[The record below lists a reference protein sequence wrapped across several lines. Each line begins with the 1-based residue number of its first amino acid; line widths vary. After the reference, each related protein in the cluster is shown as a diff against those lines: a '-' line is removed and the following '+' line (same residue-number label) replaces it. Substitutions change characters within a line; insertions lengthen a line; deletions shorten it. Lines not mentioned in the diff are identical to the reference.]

1 MSKTNLTQIPKPQET
16 NPFRSPSRLP
26 EAARGEVAAALAGVL
41 ADGLDLHSQIKV
53 AHWNVKGPH
62 FAAFHPLFE
71 GFATAL
77 AGFNDEVAERAVTL
91 GARVAGTTRQVVVA
105 SRLAELPAEV
115 VRDLELAGQL
125 ADRFEQYL
133 EGVRAARGVAER
145 AGDQDTQDLLTGVV
159 EAFEKN
165 GWFLRASLE
174 K

>member
-1 MSKTNLTQIPKPQET
+1 MSKTNLTSIPSPQAT
-16 NPFRSPSRLP
+16 PTYRSPSRLP
-26 EAARGEVAAALAGVL
+26 ADARTQITGALAGVL

-71 GFATAL
+71 GFATQL

-91 GARVAGTTRQVVVA
+91 GARVGGTVRDVVLT
-105 SRLAELPAEV
+105 SRLAALPPEA
-115 VRDLELAGQL
+115 VRDLELAGLL
-125 ADRFEQYL
+125 AERFEQYL
-133 EGVRAARGVAER
+133 DGVRAARAVAER

-174 K
+174 R

>member
-1 MSKTNLTQIPKPQET
+1 MY
-16 NPFRSPSRLP
+16 RSPSQLP
-26 EAARGEVAAALAGVL
+26 EGARAEVAEGLQAAL

-53 AHWNVKGPH
+53 AHWNVKGAH

-77 AGFNDEVAERAVTL
+77 AGFNDELAERAVTL
-91 GARVAGTTRQVVVA
+91 GARVAGTARHVARGTR
-105 SRLAELPAEV
+105 LDELPADAA
-115 VRDLELAGQL
+115 RDLDLAALL

-133 EGVRAARGVAER
+133 QGVRAARAVAER
-145 AGDQDTQDLLTGVV
+145 RGDQDTVDLLTGVV

-174 K
+174 E

>member
-1 MSKTNLTQIPKPQET
+1 MSKTNLTSIPGPQAT
-16 NPFRSPSRLP
+16 PTYRSPSRLP
-26 EAARGEVAAALAGVL
+26 ADARSQITGALAGVL
-41 ADGLDLHSQIKV
+41 SDGLDLHSQIKV

-71 GFATAL
+71 GFATQL

-91 GARVAGTTRQVVVA
+91 GARVGGTVRDVVLT
-105 SRLAELPAEV
+105 SRLAALPPEA
-115 VRDLELAGQL
+115 VRDLELAGLL
-125 ADRFEQYL
+125 AERFEQYL
-133 EGVRAARGVAER
+133 DGVRAARTVAER

-174 K
+174 R

>member
-1 MSKTNLTQIPKPQET
+1 MSKTNVTPMPRTQVTPMY
-16 NPFRSPSRLP
+16 RSPSRLP
-26 EAARGEVAAALAGVL
+26 EAARGQIADALAGTL

-91 GARVAGTTRQVVVA
+91 GARVGGTARGVAAA
-105 SRLAELPAEV
+105 SRLPELPAET
-115 VRDLELAGQL
+115 VRDLELAAAL
-125 ADRFEQYL
+125 VERFEAYL
-133 EGVRAARGVAER
+133 DGARAARAVAEK
-145 AGDQDTQDLLTGVV
+145 AGDQDTQDLLTGIV

>member
-1 MSKTNLTQIPKPQET
+1 MY
-16 NPFRSPSRLP
+16 RSPSRLP
-26 EAARGEVAAALAGVL
+26 EGARVQVAESLSATLS
-41 ADGLDLHSQIKV
+41 DGLDLHSQIKV

-77 AGFNDEVAERAVTL
+77 AGFNDDLAERAVTL
-91 GARVAGTTRQVVVA
+91 GARVGGTARQVA
-105 SRLAELPAEV
+105 KGSRLQELGADSV
-115 VRDLELAGQL
+115 KDLDLAAQL

-133 EGVRAARGVAER
+133 DGVRAARGVAEK

-159 EAFEKN
+159 EQFEKN

>member
-1 MSKTNLTQIPKPQET
+1 MSKPNL
-16 NPFRSPSRLP
+16 NPVPRNQATPSYRSPSRLP
-26 EAARGEVAAALAGVL
+26 EGARAQIAGALGGVL
-41 ADGLDLHSQIKV
+41 ADGVDLHSQVKV

-71 GFATAL
+71 GFATQL

-91 GARVAGTTRQVVVA
+91 GARVTGTARSVARA
-105 SRLAELPAEV
+105 SRVEELPEGA
-115 VRDLELAGQL
+115 VRDLEVAGLL

-133 EGVRAARGVAER
+133 DGVRAARGVAEA

-174 K
+174 Q

>member
-1 MSKTNLTQIPKPQET
+1 MSNSNVTPMPLPKET
-16 NPFRSPSRLP
+16 TPYRSPSRLP
-26 EAARGEVAAALAGVL
+26 EAARAQIAEALAGVL
-41 ADGLDLHSQIKV
+41 ADGLDLHSQLKV

-91 GARVAGTTRQVVVA
+91 GARVGGTTRQVAGVT
-105 SRLAELPAEV
+105 RLTELPAEV
-115 VRDLELAGQL
+115 VRDLELAALL
-125 ADRFEQYL
+125 ADRFEGYL
-133 EGVRAARGVAER
+133 DGVRAARGVAEQ
-145 AGDQDTQDLLTGVV
+145 AGDQDTQDLLTGIV

-174 K
+174 R

>member
-1 MSKTNLTQIPKPQET
+1 MSKTNLTAMPSPQAIP
-16 NPFRSPSRLP
+16 PFRSPSRLP
-26 EAARGEVAAALAGVL
+26 AETRSQISGALAGVL
-41 ADGLDLHSQIKV
+41 SDGLDLHSQIKA

-71 GFATAL
+71 GFATQL

-91 GARVAGTTRQVVVA
+91 GARVGGTARGVA
-105 SRLAELPAEV
+105 ATSRLAELPAEA
-115 VRDLELAGQL
+115 VRDLELAGLL
-125 ADRFEQYL
+125 ADRFERYL
-133 EGVRAARGVAER
+133 DGVRAARGVAER

-174 K
+174 R

>member
-1 MSKTNLTQIPKPQET
+1 MSKSNLSPVPSPQAT
-16 NPFRSPSRLP
+16 LFPSPSRLP
-26 EAARGEVAAALAGVL
+26 AAARGQIAEGLAGAL

-77 AGFNDEVAERAVTL
+77 AAFNDEVAERAVTL
-91 GARVAGTTRQVVVA
+91 GARVGGTARGVARA
-105 SRLAELPAEV
+105 SRLEELPAEA
-115 VRDLELAGQL
+115 VRDLELAALL
-125 ADRFEQYL
+125 ADRIDQYL
-133 EGVRAARGVAER
+133 DGVRAARGVAEA
-145 AGDQDTQDLLTGVV
+145 AGDQDTQDLLTGIV

-174 K
+174 R

>member
-1 MSKTNLTQIPKPQET
+1 M
-16 NPFRSPSRLP
+16 FRSPSRLP
-26 EAARGEVAAALAGVL
+26 EGARVQVAEALAATL
-41 ADGLDLHSQIKV
+41 SDGLDLHSQIKV

-77 AGFNDEVAERAVTL
+77 AGFNDEIAERAVTL
-91 GARVAGTTRQVVVA
+91 GARVGGTARQVA
-105 SRLAELPAEV
+105 KSSRLPELGADSV
-115 VRDLELAGQL
+115 KDLDLAAQL
-125 ADRFEQYL
+125 ADRFDAYL
-133 EGVRAARGVAER
+133 DGVRAARGVAEK

-159 EAFEKN
+159 EQFEKN

>member
-1 MSKTNLTQIPKPQET
+1 MY
-16 NPFRSPSRLP
+16 RSPSRLP
-26 EAARGEVAAALAGVL
+26 EGARVQVAEALAATL
-41 ADGLDLHSQIKV
+41 SDGLDLHSQIKV

-77 AGFNDEVAERAVTL
+77 ATFNDDLAERAVTL
-91 GARVAGTTRQVVVA
+91 GARVGGTARQVAKA
-105 SRLAELPAEV
+105 SRLQELSGDSV
-115 VRDLELAGQL
+115 KDLDLAGQL

-133 EGVRAARGVAER
+133 DGVRAARGVAEK

-159 EAFEKN
+159 EQFEKN

>member
-1 MSKTNLTQIPKPQET
+1 MSNSNVTSMPLSKESPSY
-16 NPFRSPSRLP
+16 RSPSRLP
-26 EAARGEVAAALAGVL
+26 EAARAQITEALAGVL

-77 AGFNDEVAERAVTL
+77 AGFTDEVAERAVTL
-91 GARVAGTTRQVVVA
+91 GARVGGTTRQVAGA
-105 SRLAELPAEV
+105 SRLTEPPAEV
-115 VRDLELAGQL
+115 VRDLELAAQL

-133 EGVRAARGVAER
+133 DGVRAARTVAER
-145 AGDQDTQDLLTGVV
+145 AGDQDTQDLLTGIV

-174 K
+174 R

>member
-1 MSKTNLTQIPKPQET
+1 M
-16 NPFRSPSRLP
+16 FRSPSRLP
-26 EAARGEVAAALAGVL
+26 EPARVQVAEALSATL
-41 ADGLDLHSQIKV
+41 SDGLDLHSQIKV

-77 AGFNDEVAERAVTL
+77 AGFNDEIAERAVTL
-91 GARVAGTTRQVVVA
+91 GARVGGTARQVA
-105 SRLAELPAEV
+105 KGSRLQELSGDSV
-115 VRDLELAGQL
+115 KDLDLAAQL
-125 ADRFEQYL
+125 ADRFDQYL
-133 EGVRAARGVAER
+133 DGVRAARGVAEK

-159 EAFEKN
+159 EQFEKN